1 MSDSHLLPSATLP
14 WTPAEASAL
23 LRAWQGRETTCHTV
37 TRLTG
42 GVASSVFRLEFDRPP
57 HVAVVKLHLREDGD
71 PLPRE
76 RRWLEYLRR
85 QTRVPCPE
93 VYLQDDSGTT
103 VTHSF
108 LLLECLPGVN
118 LVEARLAPEQRVM
131 VEEELAAA
139 LLDLHSHTCD
149 TFGGLE
155 DGRGVSD
162 WREIFLPSL
171 LWARNQVARKL
182 PGEVLRELDRALPF
196 AEEALRDQSRP
207 SLTHGDVWAAN
218 LMVAERGDGWHLTG
232 VLDPL
237 SLAYTEVEKELAYLE
252 GFHTVGEAFFRAYTA
267 QRPLRPGYEFRRLF
281 YWLQADMVELWMNN
295 PAADWPAR
303 ILATSREVV
312 ARAAP

>member
-14 WTPAEASAL
+14 CTAAEAGAL
-23 LRAWQGRETTCHTV
+23 LRAWLERETACHTI

-42 GVASSVFRLEFDRPP
+42 GVASSAFRLEFDRPP
-57 HVAVVKLHLREDGD
+57 HVAVVKLHLRGGGD

-76 RRWLEYLRR
+76 RGWLEYLRR
-85 QTRVPCPE
+85 HTRVPCPE

-118 LVEARLAPEQRVM
+118 LLEAGLAPEQRVM
-131 VEEELAAA
+131 VEEELAEA
-139 LLDLHSHTCD
+139 LLDLHSHTRD

-171 LWARNQVARKL
+171 LWARNQVASKL
-182 PGEVLRELDRALPF
+182 PAEVLRALDRALPF
-196 AEEALRDQSRP
+196 AEEALRDQGRP

-218 LMVAERGDGWHLTG
+218 LMVAERADGWHLTG

-237 SLAYTEVEKELAYLE
+237 SLAYAEVDKELAYLE
-252 GFHTVGEAFFRAYTA
+252 GFGTVGEAFFRAYTA
-267 QRPLRPGYEFRRLF
+267 HRPLRPGYELRRLF